1 MPGAFIATS
10 TQVSSNLTSSV
21 EVGLPEFRATQM
33 APRSPHKTG
42 STSTLIHTQEPT
54 PPETENEPDGAP
66 VDHEP
71 SANAETLNE
80 MLDDGQEIDEG
91 DEVSL
96 GTVDSQASPR
106 RSIHEA
112 PEIAINGDRMS
123 GSGSTMNDNTR
134 PQLRPTHSHPPTLT
148 EGPYTLA
155 LTDRNGRSI
164 ITKTGRR
171 AGKAVGPDHEDDVDL
186 STTNTR
192 GAPSVKFIQ
201 RDSADRQPTPPPV
214 ASSSKT
220 QLQNVMTSRRSG
232 EEADSPDLFSQPLP
246 DPQPVVRSKR
256 RSELWKHIEPTFA
269 TTSRPL
275 PVEPSTTAGGVITR
289 PRTRR
294 GLLEQFNPVGPSGVI
309 SSTAPASSVLNS
321 TNTTTHENMT
331 VGRPEE
337 VVAAD
342 TTHFPAT
349 HDTHAIPSPSHAIP
363 SPSHPDASVSA
374 RTTTRLAQEAEHEQQ
389 HSEPLVPVTS
399 AQAQLPAATAGPFSS
414 VPTPAGSTRFPPDM
428 KSSPLREPFREAAPS
443 PEMLAAMAA
452 AVSGHQLAQ
461 PEWTSTPG
469 LKRPATAVHLRSAA
483 KSRASVN
490 DGDIVASAL
499 HSKCPSM

>member
-10 TQVSSNLTSSV
+10 TQISSKLASSV
-21 EVGLPEFRATQM
+21 EVSLPEFRASQL
-33 APRSPHKTG
+33 APRSPRKTG
-42 STSTLIHTQEPT
+42 PTSTLIHTQEPT

-66 VDHEP
+66 VNHEP
-71 SANAETLNE
+71 SANAETLND
-80 MLDDGQEIDEG
+80 MLDDGQDIDEG

-112 PEIAINGDRMS
+112 PETANNGIRLS
-123 GSGSTMNDNTR
+123 GSGSTMNDDTR

-164 ITKTGRR
+164 ISKTGRR
-171 AGKAVGPDHEDDVDL
+171 AGKAVEPDREDDVDL

-192 GAPSVKFIQ
+192 GSPFVTFTKRGSANRQ
-201 RDSADRQPTPPPV
+201 RTPPPV

-232 EEADSPDLFSQPLP
+232 EEVDSQDLFSQPLP
-246 DPQPVVRSKR
+246 EPQPVVRSKR
-256 RSELWKHIEPTFA
+256 RSELWKHVEPTFA

-275 PVEPSTTAGGVITR
+275 PVEPSATADGVITR

-294 GLLEQFNPVGPSGVI
+294 GLLEQFNPAGPSGVI
-309 SSTAPASSVLNS
+309 SSTAPGSSVLNS
-321 TNTTTHENMT
+321 TNTATHENKT
-331 VGRPEE
+331 VDRPEE

-349 HDTHAIPSPSHAIP
+349 HDIHAIPA
-363 SPSHPDASVSA
+363 PSHPDASVSA
-374 RTTTRLAQEAEHEQQ
+374 QTTTRLAQEAGHEQQ
-389 HSEPLVPVTS
+389 DSEPLAPVTS
-399 AQAQLPAATAGPFSS
+399 AEAQLPAATGPFSS
-414 VPTPAGSTRFPPDM
+414 IPTPAGSTRFPPDM

-452 AVSGHQLAQ
+452 TVSGHQLAQ

-469 LKRPATAVHLRSAA
+469 LKRPATAVHLRSVA
-483 KSRASVN
+483 KSRVSVN

-499 HSKCPSM
+499 HGQCPSI

>member
-10 TQVSSNLTSSV
+10 TQISSKLTSSV
-21 EVGLPEFRATQM
+21 EVGLPEFRASHL
-33 APRSPHKTG
+33 APRSPRKTG
-42 STSTLIHTQEPT
+42 PTSTLIQAQEPT

-66 VDHEP
+66 VNHEP

-80 MLDDGQEIDEG
+80 MLDDSQDIDEG

-106 RSIHEA
+106 RSMHEA
-112 PEIAINGDRMS
+112 PEIAINGDRLS
-123 GSGSTMNDNTR
+123 GSGSTMNDNKR

-164 ITKTGRR
+164 ISKTGRR

-186 STTNTR
+186 STTNTP
-192 GAPSVKFIQ
+192 GSPSVTFIERGSANRQ
-201 RDSADRQPTPPPV
+201 RTPPPI

-220 QLQNVMTSRRSG
+220 QLQNVMTSSRSG
-232 EEADSPDLFSQPLP
+232 EEVDSQDLFSQPLP

-275 PVEPSTTAGGVITR
+275 PVEPSATADGVITR

-294 GLLEQFNPVGPSGVI
+294 GLLEQFNPAGPSGVI
-309 SSTAPASSVLNS
+309 SSTAPGSNS
-321 TNTTTHENMT
+321 TNTATHENMT
-331 VGRPEE
+331 VDRPEE

-349 HDTHAIPSPSHAIP
+349 HAIHAIP

-374 RTTTRLAQEAEHEQQ
+374 QTTTRLAQEAGHEQQ
-389 HSEPLVPVTS
+389 HSQPLAPVTS
-399 AQAQLPAATAGPFSS
+399 AEAQVPAATGPFSS
-414 VPTPAGSTRFPPDM
+414 VLTPAGSTRFSPDM

-469 LKRPATAVHLRSAA
+469 LKRPATAVHLRSVA
-483 KSRASVN
+483 KSRVSVN

-499 HSKCPSM
+499 HSQCPSI